1 MPRVRRVKGTNA
13 RPKVRTR
20 GRFTPLSQQAL
31 AVPLEE
37 LGMLGS
43 CGIMPRHE
51 LPKRAGG
58 LLIEDRCGSCLRPV
72 RTAVS
77 GERRAAIA
85 LQKGQVPI
93 RLSRGGG
100 WFHVKHTPP
109 RHEEIQT
116 GVLSRLPSS
125 LSRSPPRS
133 KKHRRRPSKRVKK
146 N

>member
-1 MPRVRRVKGTNA
+1 MVPQGGDIYSGPLGPVAYVRAEAGSRQWPTSRSYLRARVRGVEGTNA

-31 AVPLEE
+31 EVPLEE

-72 RTAVS
+72 RTAAS

-85 LQKGQVPI
+85 LQKGAGSHPPESWRGLV
-93 RLSRGGG
+93 SRE
-100 WFHVKHTPP
+100 TYAA
-109 RHEEIQT
+109 T
-116 GVLSRLPSS
+116 S
-125 LSRSPPRS
+125 
-133 KKHRRRPSKRVKK
+133 
-146 N
+146 